1 MCYPSP
7 EEAFAAFDGHEGP
20 EIPRIFLCD
29 TFCDEKKESLAGAR
43 SGAQG
48 VRLDTPRSRRGNMR
62 AILEEVRWELDAA
75 GYPQVEIVLSGGVT
89 RNDII
94 AYRDIVDAF
103 GVGGSIANAPV
114 VDFAMDIV
122 AIDGISSAKRGKKSG
137 KKQVWEI
144 QDGRH
149 VLLPSG
155 HAGPDG
161 GTPLLSACISE
172 GKILRRPPLSAARER
187 LLRSLARFEGTS
199 R

>member
-1 MCYPSP
+1 M
-7 EEAFAAFDGHEGP
+7 
-20 EIPRIFLCD
+20 
-29 TFCDEKKESLAGAR
+29 
-43 SGAQG
+43 
-48 VRLDTPRSRRGNMR
+48 
-62 AILEEVRWELDAA
+62 
-75 GYPQVEIVLSGGVT
+75 T

-137 KKQVWEI
+137 TKQVWEI

-155 HAGPDG
+155 HAGPEG
-161 GTPLLSACISE
+161 GTPLLSAFIRDGMIQRGS
-172 GKILRRPPLSAARER
+172 PLSEARER